1 MPFFLNPVE
10 VYGQDCSNCAVELID
25 YAGWELCSVEAFK
38 PCDVLRPIKP
48 DCAVCAVDPIKL
60 VLNFFHSNHLS
71 LIDQLN

>member
-10 VYGQDCSNCAVELID
+10 VYGLDCSNCAVELITLV
-25 YAGWELCSVEAFK
+25 ENFSSVEAFK

-71 LIDQLN
+71 LIEQLN